1 MASRRGA
8 SEGLAVR
15 GVSTLRAW
23 RAGVI
28 PRLLKAGC
36 NLTAARIRA
45 RHAGALVTQ
54 QAAPNLITA
63 AGKALVGDLLVDVV
77 DAGLSYHALGT
88 SAQAPSPLQQILS
101 FEVVRKAF
109 TLRTR
114 AANVAT
120 FSVFYL
126 ASESTYHIREV
137 GVFGGPGASLTPSSG
152 VLFSRLL
159 QTFDNSDGEFDL
171 TFDYDLTIG

>member
-28 PRLLKAGC
+28 PRLLEAGC

-88 SAQAPSPLQQILS
+88 GSVAPNVADTALVA
-101 FEVVRKAF
+101 EVARKAY

-126 ASESTYHIREV
+126 AAECSFDIHEV
-137 GVFGGPGASLTPSSG
+137 GQFGGPLASAAAGTG
-152 VLFSRLL
+152 TLFSRLL
-159 QTFDNSDGEFDL
+159 QSLDNTGGEFDL
-171 TFDYDLTIG
+171 TFDYDLTVG

>member
-1 MASRRGA
+1 MASRPGA

-28 PRLLKAGC
+28 PRLLEAGC
-36 NLTAARIRA
+36 NLGAATIRA
-45 RHAGALVTQ
+45 RHAGALVYR

-63 AGKALVGDLLVDVV
+63 AGKALVGDLLTDQH
-77 DAGLSYHALGT
+77 DSGLTYHALGIS
-88 SAQAPSPLQQILS
+88 SAPVDVGNS
-101 FEVVRKAF
+101 FLGFEAARKAF
-109 TLRTR
+109 TLRAR

-126 ASESTYHIREV
+126 AAECSFHIREV
-137 GVFGGPGASLTPSSG
+137 GVFGGPGASLTPDTG

-159 QTFDNSDGEFDL
+159 QSLDNTGGEFDL